1 MSITIT
7 DAVSDDTARHAAPRR
22 SKVELRPAL
31 VEEAIAPEAVMPAKR
46 LLEEP
51 PRPDQTTAGALRA
64 AAQGFIQGEEL
75 GEPLVAKAMI
85 KALSTTT
92 YECRWRIMIH
102 DITGFPQP
110 HLAQGLEG
118 V

>member
-22 SKVELRPAL
+22 AKVELRPAL
-31 VEEAIAPEAVMPAKR
+31 VEEPIAPEAVMPAKR
-46 LLEEP
+46 LLKEP

-64 AAQGFIQGEEL
+64 AAQGSIQGEEL
-75 GEPLVAKAMI
+75 GETLVAKAMI

-92 YECRWRIMIH
+92 YECRWMVTIH
-102 DITGFPQP
+102 DITGFLQP
-110 HLAQGLEG
+110 HLAQSLED